1 MTITATKLIDDSFKV
16 ITDTKGVGN
25 ETEQL
30 VVDVDTLLNA
40 TPEAKIS
47 IANVLYQIKG
57 TGSVK
62 LYFNNEEVL
71 ELSGQGNYGLK
82 PNEDKISK
90 VGDVKLSSDANV
102 NSYNMVFECHKETG
116 FN

>member
-1 MTITATKLIDDSFKV
+1 MAFTTTTLTDDNFKV
-16 ITDTKGVGN
+16 TVRASGIGN
-25 ETEQL
+25 ETKQL

-40 TPEAKIS
+40 TPEAKVS

-82 PNEDKISK
+82 PNEEKLSKI
-90 VGDVKLSSDANV
+90 GDVKLSTDANV
-102 NSYNMVFECHKETG
+102 NTYNIVFECHKETG